1 MNIRL
6 SDHFSYG
13 RLLRFVFPSVTMML
27 FTSVYG
33 VVDGLFVSNYVGTTA
48 FAAINL
54 IMPFL
59 MILGALGFMLGAG
72 GSALVAKSLGEGD
85 RDRALR
91 SFSMLTYVTIGGGI
105 LFSGIGIVLLRPISI
120 LLGAQGAMIRYCVSY
135 GRIILLALTA
145 FMLQNLF
152 QSFLITA
159 EKPKL
164 GLAVTVAAGVTNM
177 VLDFVFIAL
186 FEWGVEGAAL
196 ATAISQTVGG
206 VIPLFYFFNKKNKS
220 LLHLVRTKPNGK
232 ILFKACTNGS
242 SELMVNLSMSI
253 VNMLYNFQLM
263 KFAGENGVAAFGVIM
278 YVAFVFVSIF
288 IGYSIGS
295 APIVSYH
302 YGANN
307 RSELRNLLKKSLVL
321 MSIFGVVMTSLAQ
334 ALSFPLSHVF
344 VGYDAELMQLTQRAF
359 MIYSLS
365 YIFTGLNI
373 FSSSFFTALGNG
385 GVSATISFL
394 RTLLFQ
400 MGSIL
405 LLPLIL
411 QLDGIWFAVVVSE
424 LLALGISVFFLL
436 LEQNRYGYG
445 KERNARD

>member
-1 MNIRL
+1 MQIRL

-13 RLLRFVFPSVTMML
+13 RLLRFVFPSIVMML
-27 FTSVYG
+27 FTSIYG

-72 GSALVAKSLGEGD
+72 GSALVAKRLGEGD
-85 RDRALR
+85 RNEALR
-91 SFSMLTYVTIGGGI
+91 SFSLLTYVTIGSGVI
-105 LFSGIGIVLLRPISI
+105 LSVIGIAFLHPISM
-120 LLGAQGAMIRYCVSY
+120 LLGAEGDMIQHCVSY

-159 EKPKL
+159 ERPKL
-164 GLAVTVAAGVTNM
+164 GLFVTVAAGVTNM
-177 VLDFVFIAL
+177 VLDFIFIAL
-186 FEWGVEGAAL
+186 LQWGIEGAAL
-196 ATAISQTVGG
+196 ATAISQTIGG
-206 VIPLFYFFNKKNKS
+206 TIPLIYFFNKKNKS
-220 LLHLVRTKPNGK
+220 LLHLVRTKWNGK
-232 ILFKACTNGS
+232 VFLKACTNGS
-242 SELMVNLSMSI
+242 SELMVNLSMST

-263 KFAGENGVAAFGVIM
+263 SFAGENGIASFGVIM
-278 YVAFVFVSIF
+278 YVAFVFISVF

-295 APIVSYH
+295 APIISYH

-307 RSELRNLLKKSLVL
+307 HSELHNLLKKSLAL
-321 MSIFGVVMTSLAQ
+321 MSIFGVAMTSLAEI
-334 ALSFPLSHVF
+334 LSLPLSKIF
-344 VGYDAELMQLTQRAF
+344 VGYDTELMQLTRRAF
-359 MIYSLS
+359 TIYSLS
-365 YIFTGLNI
+365 YVFTGLNI

-385 GVSATISFL
+385 GVSAIISFL

-400 MGSIL
+400 VGSIF

-411 QLDGIWFAVVVSE
+411 QLDGIWCAVVASE
-424 LLALGISVFFLL
+424 ILALGVSSFFLFL
-436 LEQNRYGYG
+436 KRKQYGY
-445 KERNARD
+445 

>member
-1 MNIRL
+1 MQIRL

-13 RLLRFVFPSVTMML
+13 RLLRFVFPSIVMML
-27 FTSVYG
+27 FTSIYG

-85 RDRALR
+85 RDGALR
-91 SFSMLTYVTIGGGI
+91 SFSMLTYVSIG
-105 LFSGIGIVLLRPISI
+105 SGVLLTLIGIPLLRPISI
-120 LLGAQGAMIRYCVSY
+120 WLGAEGEMIQYCISY
-135 GRIILLALTA
+135 GRIILVALTA

-159 EKPKL
+159 ERPKL
-164 GLAVTVAAGVTNM
+164 GLAVTIAAGVTNM
-177 VLDFVFIAL
+177 VLDFVFVAL
-186 FEWGVEGAAL
+186 LRWGVEGAAI

-206 VIPLFYFFNKKNKS
+206 IIPLLYFCNRSNKS
-220 LLHLVRTKPNGK
+220 LLRLVRPKFKGT
-232 ILFKACTNGS
+232 ILLKACTNGS
-242 SELMVNLSMSI
+242 SELMTNLSMSV

-278 YVAFVFVSIF
+278 YVAFIFVAVF

-295 APIVSYH
+295 APIISYH
-302 YGANN
+302 YGAEN
-307 RSELRNLLKKSLVL
+307 RSELKNLLRKSLFL
-321 MSIFGVVMTSLAQ
+321 MGIFGIGMTALAEGLSL
-334 ALSFPLSHVF
+334 PLSKIF
-344 VGYDAELMQLTQRAF
+344 VGYDAELLALTNRAF

-365 YIFTGLNI
+365 YVVTGFNI
-373 FSSSFFTALGNG
+373 FASSFFTALGNG

-400 MGSIL
+400 IFSIL
-405 LLPLIL
+405 LLPLIF
-411 QLDGIWFAVVVSE
+411 QLDGIWFAVTVSE
-424 LLALGISVFFLL
+424 LLALGVSIFFLL
-436 LEQNRYGYG
+436 FEKKRYGY
-445 KERNARD
+445 

>member
-1 MNIRL
+1 MQIRL

-13 RLLRFVFPSVTMML
+13 RLLRFVFPSIVMML

-48 FAAINL
+48 FASINL

-72 GSALVAKSLGEGD
+72 GSALVAKSLGEGEN
-85 RDRALR
+85 DRALR
-91 SFSMLTYVTIGGGI
+91 SFSLLTYVTIGGGV
-105 LFSGIGIVLLRPISI
+105 LLSAIGIVLLRPISI
-120 LLGAQGAMIRYCVSY
+120 LLGAEGDMIRYCVSY
-135 GRIILLALTA
+135 GKIILLALTA

-177 VLDFVFIAL
+177 VLDFVFIVL
-186 FEWGVEGAAL
+186 FQWGVEGAAI

-206 VIPLFYFFNKKNKS
+206 VIPLLYFFYPKNKS
-220 LLHLVRTKPNGK
+220 LLHLVRTKWNGRT
-232 ILFKACTNGS
+232 LLKACTNGS

-263 KFAGENGVAAFGVIM
+263 KFSGENGVAAFGVIM
-278 YVAFVFVSIF
+278 YVAFVFISLF

-321 MSIFGVVMTSLAQ
+321 MSIFGVAMTSLAEI
-334 ALSFPLSHVF
+334 LSLPLSKIF
-344 VGYDAELMQLTQRAF
+344 VGYDTELMQLTQRAF
-359 MIYSLS
+359 IIYSLS
-365 YIFTGLNI
+365 YVCTGLNI

-385 GVSATISFL
+385 GVSAAISFL

-400 MGSIL
+400 IGSIF

-411 QLDGIWFAVVVSE
+411 KLDGIWFAVVVSE
-424 LLALGISVFFLL
+424 LLALAVSISFLL
-436 LEQNRYGYG
+436 LERKRYGYG
-445 KERNARD
+445 KEKRS